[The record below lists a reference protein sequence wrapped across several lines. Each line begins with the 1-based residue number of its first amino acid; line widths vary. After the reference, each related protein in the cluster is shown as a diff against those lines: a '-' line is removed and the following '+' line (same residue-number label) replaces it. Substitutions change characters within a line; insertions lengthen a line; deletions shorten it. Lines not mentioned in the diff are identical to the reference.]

1 VVVRVLAG
9 RSGRDAVSPPMP
21 GSMRK
26 TPRRVQGGQTV
37 QSRQRTSD
45 SGH

>member
-1 VVVRVLAG
+1 VFWAWRGVA
-9 RSGRDAVSPPMP
+9 AHA
-21 GSMRK
+21 GSMSE
-26 TPRRVQGGQTV
+26 TPRRVQGGRTV